1 MRGGEKVQIA
11 KVIVD
16 VPLMQTDKPYSYAVP
31 KEFSTMLEIGMRV
44 HVPFGKANRLI
55 QGIVV
60 ELAEETTT
68 ELKEIAE
75 VLDFTP
81 VLNEE
86 QLWLAEELRK
96 FVFSYKISIL
106 KAMLPGFLNSSY
118 DKILHAQPSLNEE
131 DRLLIFGNADWQH
144 FSSLDKELQAK
155 VMRLARQGAIQ
166 VEYQAIDQKHVK
178 TEKWYQVNH
187 EILGQLVI
195 SNRAKKKQ
203 ALRDILQVQTG
214 MHRLADLKETFSR
227 ESIHYF
233 IEQAALQI
241 VEKEVSRSE
250 AYFENISATSALVLN
265 KEQEAAV
272 QATTQQIGHDGKPFL
287 LEGVTGSGKT
297 EVYLQI
303 IQEALSYGKTAIM
316 LVPEISLTP
325 QVTNRFIARFGKK
338 VAILHSGLSNG
349 ERYDEWRKVER
360 GEAQVVVGAR
370 SAIFAPLKNIGA
382 IIIDEEHEA
391 SYKQDSNPRYH
402 ARDVALLRAKYNQAV
417 LVLGSATPS
426 LESRAR
432 AGKGV
437 YHFLQLTKR
446 AKPQA
451 QIPEV
456 EIVDFRDYIGQNEAS
471 NFTPVL
477 LEAIQDKLDRKEQ
490 VVLML
495 NRRGYSSFV
504 MCRECGTVDTC
515 PNCDI
520 SLTLHMDTKSMNC
533 HYCGFSKGI
542 PHSCPNCSSRSIR
555 YYGTGTQKAYDE
567 LAEAF
572 PQARILRM
580 DVDTTRKKGSHEQIL
595 KEFGEGRADILLG
608 TQMIAKGLD
617 FPNVTL
623 VGVLNAD
630 TALNLPDFRSS
641 ERTFQLLT
649 QVAGRAG
656 RAEKEGH
663 VIIQSYNPKHYAIT
677 FAKNQDYEG
686 FYAYEMSIRKQLAY
700 PPYYFTVGL
709 TLSHK
714 MEAEVVKKSYTV
726 LNMIRSALSE
736 KAQILGPTPKPIAR
750 THNLYHYQLMIKYR
764 FEEHLQEVLNQI
776 LDWTQEK
783 DNKDLRLSIDHE
795 PQSFM

>member
-1 MRGGEKVQIA
+1 MRGGENVQLA

-31 KEFSTMLEIGMRV
+31 KEFSTMLEVGMRV

-60 ELAEETTT
+60 ELTEETTP
-68 ELKEIAE
+68 ELKEIVE

-96 FVFSYKISIL
+96 SVFSYKISIL

-118 DKILHAQPSLNEE
+118 DKILHAQPSLNEQ
-131 DRLLIFGNADWQH
+131 DRLLIFGNEEQQH
-144 FSSLDKELQAK
+144 FLSLDKELQAK
-155 VMRLARQGAIQ
+155 VMRLTRQGAIQ
-166 VEYQAIDQKHVK
+166 VEYQAIDQKHIK
-178 TEKWYQVNH
+178 TEKWYQVNQG
-187 EILGQLVI
+187 ILEQLVI
-195 SNRAKKKQ
+195 PQRANKKQ
-203 ALRDILQVQTG
+203 ALRDVLQAQTA
-214 MHRLADLKETFSR
+214 MYRLADLKEHFSR
-227 ESIHYF
+227 EVIHYF
-233 IEQAALQI
+233 VEQEAVQI
-241 VEKEVSRSE
+241 IEKEVSRSE
-250 AYFENISATSALVLN
+250 AYFENVATDSALVLN
-265 KEQEAAV
+265 EEQGAAV
-272 QATTQQIGHDGKPFL
+272 QAITQQIEHGGKPFL

-297 EVYLQI
+297 EVYLQV
-303 IQEALSYGKTAIM
+303 IQEALSRGKTAIM

-325 QVTNRFIARFGKK
+325 QVTNRFISRFGKK

-349 ERYDEWRKVER
+349 EKYDEWRKVER

-471 NFTPVL
+471 NFTPIL